1 MTVACS
7 QTAVAK
13 DTRVLPQQVKV
24 SDITDE
30 NSAQTYLNQAIMTT
44 CRVLDDS
51 RLPPDVV
58 MRLLATAIRFDLSRS
73 CGGPS
78 GRPVPLRMAPGLDA
92 DIEALRS
99 SLEGARCAE
108 RWPTDLHSSGDRRTW
123 A

>member
-1 MTVACS
+1 M
-7 QTAVAK
+7 
-13 DTRVLPQQVKV
+13 LPQQVKV

-44 CRVLDDS
+44 FCRVLDSS

-58 MRLLATAIRFDLSRS
+58 MRLLATAIGATYREVAAAHQDGQCP
-73 CGGPS
+73 CGWGP
-78 GRPVPLRMAPGLDA
+78 APDA

-99 SLEGARCAE
+99 SLEDAAA
-108 RWPTDLHSSGDRRTW
+108 PKMADDLHSMVIAGR